1 MTRSAL
7 VGLVIALA
15 VSGCGK
21 KAADSPMPG
30 MTAEEHAK
38 MQAGGTAG
46 AMDSVG
52 APRRQPVHL
61 TAEQARA
68 LGVTYLTVTRDT
80 MSRDVRTVGQV
91 VAPESTIT
99 SVTPKVEGFV
109 ERLDVNYT
117 GQLVR
122 RGEPLL
128 SLYSPM
134 LVAAEQELLTAKRL
148 ASQVDSGAGDA
159 ARYADEMLQ
168 AARRRLAYWDITPEQ
183 IARIERT
190 GEVAR
195 TLALVAPFDG
205 IVLAKDVVEGQRVMP
220 GMQLYRLADLRTV
233 WIEGDVFEQDLAY
246 VHVGSRA
253 HFEVDAYPGSHLMG
267 RVSFVY
273 PTVDPATRAGR
284 VRVTTANPDL
294 RLRPGMF
301 ATMYFDAP
309 VGRDVLV
316 VPREAVVMTGERN
329 LVFVRDPS
337 GMLEPRDVVLGAR
350 TDRRVQVL
358 RGLAQG
364 ETIVAAA
371 NFLVDAE
378 SRLAGGGGMPGMAG
392 MDMSAP
398 GGSGGAP
405 AGGSPAGVAE
415 MPGMTHPSADT
426 GMANMPG
433 MRHAPADT
441 GMANMP
447 GMRHAPAPAKP
458 PRKP

>member
-1 MTRSAL
+1 MTRRL
-7 VGLVIALA
+7 VLGLVVVLA
-15 VSGCGK
+15 VGGCAK
-21 KAADSPMPG
+21 RSEDSPMAG

-38 MQAGGTAG
+38 MQAGGTGG
-46 AMDSVG
+46 ATDGVG
-52 APRRQPVHL
+52 MAQRQPVHL

-68 LGVTYLTVTRDT
+68 LGVTYLTVARDT
-80 MSRDVRTVGQV
+80 MSRDVRTVGQI

-99 SVTPKVEGFV
+99 SVTPKIEGFV
-109 ERLDVNYT
+109 EHLDVNYT

-148 ASQVDSGAGDA
+148 AAQVDSGAGDA
-159 ARYADEMLQ
+159 ARYADEMLR

-233 WIEGDVFEQDLAY
+233 WIEGDVFEQDLAS
-246 VHVGSRA
+246 VRLGSRA
-253 HFEVDAYPGSHLMG
+253 HFELDAYPGSHLMG

-273 PTVDPATRAGR
+273 PTVDPTTRTGR
-284 VRVTTANPDL
+284 VRVTVPNPDL

-301 ATMYFDAP
+301 ATMYFEAP
-309 VGRDVLV
+309 VGRDVLA

-329 LVFVRDPS
+329 LVFVRGAD

-350 TDRRVQVL
+350 SDERVQIL
-358 RGLAQG
+358 RGLAAG

-392 MDMSAP
+392 MDMSPPAGAAGP
-398 GGSGGAP
+398 TGGA
-405 AGGSPAGVAE
+405 
-415 MPGMTHPSADT
+415 MPGMAGRGPAAARDT
-426 GMANMPG
+426 GMAGMPG

-441 GMANMP
+441 GMASMP
-447 GMRHAPAPAKP
+447 GMTHAPASPVKP
-458 PRKP
+458 PSAP